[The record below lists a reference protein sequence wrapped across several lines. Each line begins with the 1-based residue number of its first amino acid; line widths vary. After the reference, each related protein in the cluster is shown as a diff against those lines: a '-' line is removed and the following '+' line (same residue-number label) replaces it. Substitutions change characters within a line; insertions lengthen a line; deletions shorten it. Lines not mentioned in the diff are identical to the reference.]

1 MANYIKY
8 ETDIV
13 SQDQE
18 SEYYFEAVRL
28 VLGDKEGTLSEDHI
42 KLILQEAEAQLS
54 PEEMEILEGFF
65 SKIGRGL
72 KKFGKGV
79 VRIGKKAL
87 PIVGKVAQIA
97 APIVGTV
104 LGGPAGAMLGAKIGN
119 IAGKVTQIGKA
130 TKGLGALFGG
140 GRPARPTP
148 IKRQLF
154 QPQPQRIPHNTTLK
168 GNQQLLQRNQP
179 AANQLLGLLQN
190 PALLQSLLGQVLGG
204 RSQGT
209 VRMTTPNQG
218 GTSNIP
224 FGAFMNLLGQL
235 STQAAIE
242 ANGHVTDE
250 PTYLYDSQGEF
261 AIEDPASA
269 KARAEHLLQ
278 ILHENTVDNY
288 SLPEPRINQDPMT
301 EWFVKSGMIQ
311 TT

>member
-1 MANYIKY
+1 MTHYNKY
-8 ETDIV
+8 EADVV
-13 SQDQE
+13 SKNQE

-28 VLGDKEGTLSEDHI
+28 ALGDKEGILSEEHI

-65 SKIGRGL
+65 SKIGKGL

-87 PIVGKVAQIA
+87 PVVGKIAQIA
-97 APIVGTV
+97 APVVGTV
-104 LGGPAGAMLGAKIGN
+104 FGGPAGAMLGSKIGN
-119 IAGKVTQIGKA
+119 IVGKVTQIGKA

-140 GRPARPTP
+140 GRPPQPAFIQRP
-148 IKRQLF
+148 QF
-154 QPQPQRIPHNTTLK
+154 QPQPQRIPHNTALN
-168 GNQQLLQRNQP
+168 GNQQLLQRSQP

-209 VRMTTPNQG
+209 VRMATPNQG
-218 GTSNIP
+218 GASNIP

-242 ANGHVTDE
+242 ANGHIEDE

-261 AIEDPASA
+261 AIEDPASNE
-269 KARAEHLLQ
+269 ARAEHLLQ
-278 ILHENTVDNY
+278 ILQENTFDNY
-288 SLPEPRINQDPMT
+288 SLPEARRKQDSMT
-301 EWFVKSGMIQ
+301 EWFVKSGLIH
-311 TT
+311 